1 MRTRKDH
8 LMSIEPRAPFTL
20 VERELARVP
29 AAHPSDAPPDVSAP
43 RPEAPLRGPR
53 PRGAD
58 STRLL
63 PQPRR
68 RVKNTPGGVA
78 IEEDGCYRVKGGPL
92 HCALA
97 VTPLTLECYAASGQD
112 NIAAELGR
120 MARDLD
126 PGYTVQILVESRPLD
141 GRAVLDDYVRRLRP
155 QHNRLRELG
164 ALQRQWLA
172 AKLRD
177 GHVSDLAHYV
187 IVDAPSPSGRG
198 CLQVGAGRRRTERR
212 ALEQAAETFTGT
224 LERMGLSVRQ
234 LGGEEIFALL
244 WSGLHPSGTPCPG
257 LSTVVAEAMDLSRR
271 QDDEERARAELRR
284 EALAAARLR
293 VARSAAR
300 VGLEG
305 PWRHLRQRLDDA
317 RRRFTPFV
325 DRAAPDRLA
334 PLVARSRQALPAGSA
349 SVDRRAEFIA
359 RHVMERLCAIE
370 AQEGQGTLHL
380 DGQIAHST
388 FALKLP
394 DTTSPGFPDAL
405 YSLDC
410 PYRAAIHLEGRN
422 ITAERKRLERRH
434 RTMYLIQADGAGHGP
449 ENILLRATQ
458 EENARQILELRGNKA
473 GVARMG
479 FYLTLTAPDP
489 DALEDSLERAASA
502 FGATGIDPGTGLG
515 AQLPLLQATL
525 PLGCDPTGLRR
536 RYRTETIGNT
546 FPFTSHTPG
555 HTRGLPVGF
564 TKTGKELVLFDPFDP
579 TLPNQVMNIV
589 GMSGRGKT
597 FLALRMLLDMLLI
610 GGRATVIDRAG
621 SYRWLSALVGGS
633 TVELGS
639 QVNPPAINMWDH
651 DGAGP
656 SVAKIAWLV
665 RAHEIM
671 LATNPGDKLDPVK
684 LSFVS
689 RGIRAV
695 YDGFRAPDAARDTD
709 RPADGTPLE
718 RDLVAWLA
726 AEALN
731 PARADDERARLR
743 ELAAGL
749 EPYVNGAEH
758 ASLLDRATT
767 VDFEARLLLID
778 TQQLGNEITKIHAIA
793 LHIITDAVERRATAA
808 QRAERGALRLREMLI
823 IDEGW
828 HLIKYGAGG
837 AFINNLARQGRALG
851 LWLVF
856 ITQQLSDLVNDS
868 VAAGLFNAASVSFLY
883 EMSDEGAGVDGGM
896 AWLARTLHLN
906 IEEVEQI
913 GRLKQGTERD
923 YAEMFMLRK
932 SSYAG
937 TDRRGVVQ
945 VMSSPYEY
953 WLFTSKPEEKDKRKA
968 MVDACDGDVWRAVKA
983 LARDEAAP
991 TPAAR

>member
-1 MRTRKDH
+1 MSTEQLTRQTAT
-8 LMSIEPRAPFTL
+8 APA
-20 VERELARVP
+20 ERD
-29 AAHPSDAPPDVSAP
+29 AAPW
-43 RPEAPLRGPR
+43 RAPLRGEAPR
-53 PRGAD
+53 DAGHARVRRAPGVD

-63 PQPRR
+63 PEPRR
-68 RVKNTPGGVA
+68 RVGNAPGGVA
-78 IEEDGCYRVKGGPL
+78 IDEDGCYRVKGGPL
-92 HCALA
+92 TCALA

-112 NIAAELGR
+112 NIAAELSR
-120 MARDLD
+120 TARDLD
-126 PGYTVQILVESRPLD
+126 PAYTVQILVESRPLD
-141 GRAVLDDYVRRLRP
+141 GRAVLDDYARRRRP
-155 QHNRLRELG
+155 DGDILRELG
-164 ALQRQWLA
+164 ALQHHWLGD
-172 AKLRD
+172 KLRD

-187 IVDAPSPSGRG
+187 IVSAPLLSGRG
-198 CLQVGAGRRRTERR
+198 RPQVGVGRRRTERR
-212 ALEQAAETFTGT
+212 ALEQAAESLAGT
-224 LERMGLSVRQ
+224 LERMGLSLRQ
-234 LGGEEIFALL
+234 LGGEEVFALL
-244 WSGLHPSGTPCPG
+244 WAGLHPSGTPCPG
-257 LSTVVAEAMDLSRR
+257 LNRVATEARDLFQRL
-271 QDDEERARAELRR
+271 DDEERRRACAHREAQARARR
-284 EALAAARLR
+284 QVARYAARAGLQ
-293 VARSAAR
+293 AA
-300 VGLEG
+300 
-305 PWRHLRQRLDDA
+305 WRRISWRLDDA
-317 RRRFTPFV
+317 RRRLTPFV
-325 DRAAPDRLA
+325 DRAVEARPVPLLA
-334 PLVARSRQALPAGSA
+334 RPRQARPSGSGSEGAGA
-349 SVDRRAEFIA
+349 DFIA
-359 RHVMERLCAIE
+359 RYVMERLCDVE
-370 AQEGQGTLHL
+370 ARERQATLEL
-380 DGQIAHST
+380 DGYVARSI
-388 FALKLP
+388 FALGMP

-405 YSLDC
+405 YSLDR
-410 PYRAAIHLEGRN
+410 PYRLAIHLEGRDL
-422 ITAERKRLERRH
+422 TAERKRLERRH
-434 RTMYLIQADGAGHGP
+434 RTMYLIQADGAGRGP

-458 EENARQILELRGNKA
+458 EENARQILELRGNKS
-473 GVARMG
+473 GIARMG
-479 FYLTLTAPDP
+479 LYLTLTAPDP
-489 DALEDSLERAASA
+489 EALEDSLESAAAA
-502 FGATGIDPGTGLG
+502 FGASGIAPGTSLA

-564 TKTGKELVLFDPFDP
+564 TKVGKELVLFDPFDP

-597 FLALRMLLDMLLI
+597 FLALRMLLDMLLS

-621 SYRWLSALVGGS
+621 SYRWLSAIVGGS

-639 QVNPPAINMWDH
+639 RDDPPAMNMWDY
-651 DGAGP
+651 DGDAP
-656 SVAKIAWLV
+656 AVSKIAWLV

-684 LSFVS
+684 LSMVS

-695 YDGFRAPDAARDTD
+695 YDEHLRLRAAGERGPRDF
-709 RPADGTPLE
+709 PLE
-718 RDLVAWLA
+718 RELVAWLA
-726 AEALN
+726 AEAVD
-731 PARADDERARLR
+731 PTRADDERARLR

-749 EPYVNGAEH
+749 EPYVNGGEH
-758 ASLLDRATT
+758 ASLLDRRTT

-778 TQQLGNEITKIHAIA
+778 MQQLGNEITKVHAIA

-828 HLIKYGAGG
+828 FLVKYGAGG

-856 ITQQLSDLVNDS
+856 ITQQLSDLVNDP

-883 EMSDEGAGVDGGM
+883 EMSDEGAGLDGGM

-932 SSYAG
+932 SSYAS

-983 LARDEAAP
+983 LARGEAEPMP
-991 TPAAR
+991 TAR